1 MEKYFTKKK
10 VVVMVD
16 GCIVEQYRNLKDFC
30 AAYPLASYNCISQ
43 RVKNCLD
50 GWMPDGKTVRYFA
63 DRTKAGRPLVVSKIR
78 EKDDEIDERKQW
90 KKDLAETETKIQE
103 AYDACERGEI
113 TYQERADRL
122 GWLQNH
128 AAVLRQRLKINNNK
142 ED

>member
-1 MEKYFTKKK
+1 MGKYFTKKK

-16 GCIVEQYRNLKDFC
+16 GCIVEQYQNLKDFC
-30 AAYPLASYNCISQ
+30 AVYPLTSYNCISR
-43 RVKNCLD
+43 RVRNCLD

-63 DRTKAGRPLVVSKIR
+63 DRKKAGRPLAVFKIR
-78 EKDDEIDERKQW
+78 EKDEEIDERKRW

-128 AAVLRQRLKINNNK
+128 AAVLRQRLKIK
-142 ED
+142 QTEV

>member
-1 MEKYFTKKK
+1 MEKYFTEKRI
-10 VVVMVD
+10 VVMVD
-16 GCIVEQYRNLKDFC
+16 GCIVEQYRKLKDFC

-43 RVKNCLD
+43 RVKNRLD

-63 DRTKAGRPLVVSKIR
+63 DRTKVGRPLVVSKIR
-78 EKDDEIDERKQW
+78 EKDERKQW
-90 KKDLAETETKIQE
+90 KKDLAETEAMIEE

-128 AAVLRQRLKINNNK
+128 AAVLRQRIGTRKKNN

>member
-1 MEKYFTKKK
+1 MEKYFTGKM

-16 GCIVEQYRNLKDFC
+16 GCIVEQYRKLKDFC

-43 RVKNCLD
+43 RVKNRLD

-63 DRTKAGRPLVVSKIR
+63 DRTKVGRPLVVSKIR
-78 EKDDEIDERKQW
+78 EKNERKQW
-90 KKDLAETETKIQE
+90 KKDLAETEAKIE
-103 AYDACERGEI
+103 AAYDACERGEI

-128 AAVLRQRLKINNNK
+128 AAVLRQRIGTRKKNK

>member
-10 VVVMVD
+10 VVVMVG

-90 KKDLAETETKIQE
+90 KKDLAETEAKIE
-103 AYDACERGEI
+103 AAYDACERGEI

-128 AAVLRQRLKINNNK
+128 AAVLRQRLKIK
-142 ED
+142 QTEV

>member
-30 AAYPLASYNCISQ
+30 DAYPLASYNCISQ
-43 RVKNCLD
+43 RIRNCLD

-63 DRTKAGRPLVVSKIR
+63 DRTKAGRQLVVSKIR
-78 EKDDEIDERKQW
+78 EKDDEIGGCKQW
-90 KKDLAETETKIQE
+90 EKDLADTEAKIE
-103 AYDACERGEI
+103 AAYDACERGEI

-128 AAVLRQRLKINNNK
+128 AAVLRRRLKIRNNK